1 MTLHLPQSHKMET
14 EKTTT
19 FVSLYEITS
28 QHLLIGH
35 FRISSTDS
43 KVQTTL
49 KTVKQKRNAQ

>member
-1 MTLHLPQSHKMET
+1 MET

-43 KVQTTL
+43 KVQTTI